1 MQRNGRDGVYLVYSS
16 SLQPRDEVGD
26 SASNESNNVWGQLEL
41 FSSEKPDTVIIT
53 QPDRIGLDGISRIII
68 NGHARRIFDLR
79 EMPFISFGNET
90 RESFLDILERNKT
103 EYYNVFKLFR
113 KLCEKAGQV
122 EHAKM
127 DSLPFLPNCDVKNV
141 LKPMIESGPTV
152 VFSDTD
158 PAGDES
164 VKKLLDLLSRSSI
177 PYSPVFAESGTEKF
191 GTVV

>member
-1 MQRNGRDGVYLVYSS
+1 MQKNDRGGIYLVYSS
-16 SLQPRDEVGD
+16 SSQPRDEVGD
-26 SASNESNNVWGQLEL
+26 SVSNESNNVWGQLEL
-41 FSSEKPDTVIIT
+41 FASEKPDMVIMA
-53 QPDRIGLDGISRIII
+53 QPDRFGLDGISRIIT

-90 RESFLDILERNKT
+90 RESFLNILERNKT

-113 KLCEKAGQV
+113 KLCEKTGKA
-122 EHAKM
+122 EHAEI
-127 DSLPFLPNCDVKNV
+127 DSLPFPPDCDVKNV

-177 PYSPVFAESGTEKF
+177 PYSPVFAESGTEKS
-191 GTVV
+191 GAAV